1 VNGLELFRLGRALM
15 KIGEQAIATAGYQP
29 LPTSV
34 RLIVADVFE
43 HPDSAVGEIAER
55 TGFPQSHVSASVA
68 RLRDA
73 GAFVTV
79 ADPADRRRTLVRTS
93 ANVRRRAAQA
103 QRSPGPINGPL
114 GAALGTPDARAVGK
128 VIAMLEALAR
138 RLAVRRARGGLRR
151 GPHVVGRSLRV
162 RSR

>member
-15 KIGEQAIATAGYQP
+15 KIGEQAIATAGHQP
-29 LPTSV
+29 LPTSI

-43 HPDSAVGEIAER
+43 HPDSAVGEIAAR

-93 ANVRRRAAQA
+93 PDVGRRAARA
-103 QRSPGPINGPL
+103 QRAPVPIDGPL
-114 GAALGTPDARAVGK
+114 AASLGTGDARTIGK
-128 VIAMLEALAR
+128 VIASLEALAR
-138 RLAVRRARGGLRR
+138 RLVLRRPRGGPRPR
-151 GPHVVGRSLRV
+151 PHVVGRSLRV